1 MDLMGPTPLR
11 SKYPRRDRSAKV
23 PTASKGKQAR
33 EKATLSLLA
42 FYSEKVTEPTPR
54 RRVSLDDLRSDL
66 AQVAPAKTEE
76 DLDLFA
82 SELRLLLSSSES
94 DRQKGAAVLDKKALW
109 DRVTAEIDRHEEESA
124 GADPLETPLID
135 GPMGT
140 AEPGTA
146 EPLATN
152 DPDTRG

>member
-11 SKYPRRDRSAKV
+11 SKVSASRPIGQSYNGV
-23 PTASKGKQAR
+23 ERQQAR
-33 EKATLSLLA
+33 QKATLSLLA

-54 RRVSLDDLRSDL
+54 RRMSLDDLRSDL

-76 DLDLFA
+76 DLDVFA

-124 GADPLETPLID
+124 GADPLID
-135 GPMGT
+135 GPMGS
-140 AEPGTA
+140 A
-146 EPLATN
+146 EPLATD